1 MDVDLIEARKGMQYS
16 VCKCSIVLSMTACS
30 LTDHTSS
37 TTVKI
42 SPSSLCPTSSDG
54 LFKEPDKRIDAASG
68 LDLPREKRNILV
80 LGVYFDHETPSINQT
95 ASFVN
100 FVPTNLDVK
109 MPLSNKD
116 PLIQLG
122 TWIAAE
128 FEKREKRK
136 REGYKLH
143 MV

>member
-1 MDVDLIEARKGMQYS
+1 
-16 VCKCSIVLSMTACS
+16 MTACS